1 MRVFTAFSGYD
12 SQCMA
17 LDRLG
22 MDYDLV
28 GWSEIDRYAIRAHD
42 AIYPQWSERNYGDIS
57 KIDWN
62 EVSDFDLFTYSFP
75 CTDISSAGQQRGLEE
90 GSGTRSSLLWEC
102 KKAIEAKKPKYLL
115 MENVKALTQKKFLP
129 YLLEWERYLG
139 SLGYTNFTR
148 VLNAKDYGVPQN
160 RERVF
165 MVSILGDGWYEFPD
179 PFALD
184 KRLKD
189 VLEKNV
195 DESYYLSEK
204 LIDCFNTRNDIS
216 KKKGNGFRFQPID
229 GDCVASSVTT
239 KAGSIPDDNYIR
251 EPLSCAMRGR
261 NPENTSDR
269 ASGTPTEQRIE
280 VGNNVANCLT
290 TVQKDSM
297 VIEPKFIGYTRDKS
311 GLVVKRHLMD
321 VSNTIHTS
329 TGCGGNTDCFVF
341 EPSILT
347 PKRTDYGKAVRKDY
361 ESGDLKA
368 SRHDMTSLEPRED
381 GISNTITTVQKDNL
395 LVEPNDHLN
404 DNCREI
410 IGVSVHPYGHKLE
423 FRGEKSIMPVSPT
436 LRSTDYKC
444 PCTAWENNGEAGYRI
459 RKLSPRECFRLMGVS
474 ESDIDKIQ
482 AAGISKTQQY
492 KMAGNSIVVDVL
504 YYIFR
509 SLFVEKRRKTGQLSL
524 F

>member
-42 AIYPQWSERNYGDIS
+42 AIYPQWSDRNYGDIS

-102 KKAIEAKKPKYLL
+102 KKAIEVKKPKYLL

-189 VLEKNV
+189 VLEKDV
-195 DESYYLSEK
+195 DESYYLSNKMLTYLTSNSEK
-204 LIDCFNTRNDIS
+204 MERQGNGHQFKPKNENDIA
-216 KKKGNGFRFQPID
+216 FTIRT
-229 GDCVASSVTT
+229 A
-239 KAGSIPDDNYIR
+239 AGSRIDDNFVNVAGNVNPSRHGMNGNIYDSYGLSHILTTNKR
-251 EPLSCAMRGR
+251 EGVKIVNPVTCAMRGR
-261 NPENTSDR
+261 NPENPSDR
-269 ASGTPTEQRIE
+269 APGIPTEQRIE
-280 VGNNVANCLT
+280 VGNDVANCLT

-297 VIEPKFIGYTRDKS
+297 VIEPS
-311 GLVVKRHLMD
+311 V
-321 VSNTIHTS
+321 
-329 TGCGGNTDCFVF
+329 
-341 EPSILT
+341 LT

-444 PCTAWENNGEAGYRI
+444 PCTLWGNNGEAGYRI

-474 ESDIDKIQ
+474 ESNIDKIQ

>member
-1 MRVFTAFSGYD
+1 MWVIKGIGLIMDGRLRVFTAFSGYD

-42 AIYPQWSERNYGDIS
+42 AIYPQWSDRNYGDIS

-62 EVSDFDLFTYSFP
+62 EVSDFDLFTMSSP
-75 CTDISSAGQQRGLEE
+75 CQDFSSAGLQRGGAE

-102 KKAIEAKKPKYLL
+102 RRAILAKKPKYIVF
-115 MENVKALTQKKFLP
+115 ENVKALVSQKFLP
-129 YLLEWERYLG
+129 YFLKWQNELASY
-139 SLGYTNFTR
+139 GYSNFAK

-189 VLEKNV
+189 VLEKDV
-195 DESYYLSEK
+195 DDSYYLSEK

-239 KAGSIPDDNYIR
+239 KAGSRPDDNYIR
-251 EPLSCAMRGR
+251 ESYGNSRLVDMVYNGMI
-261 NPENTSDR
+261 SDDDVKYVDVYNKKVR
-269 ASGTPTEQRIE
+269 SDVSGTITAR
-280 VGNNVANCLT
+280 VDASNC
-290 TVQKDSM
+290 SF
-297 VIEPKFIGYTRDKS
+297 ISEPR
-311 GLVVKRHLMD
+311 
-321 VSNTIHTS
+321 
-329 TGCGGNTDCFVF
+329 
-341 EPSILT
+341 ILT

-381 GISNTITTVQKDNL
+381 GISNTITTVQKDNI
-395 LVEPNDHLN
+395 LVEHNDHLN

-436 LRSTDYKC
+436 LRATDYKC
-444 PCTAWENNGEAGYRI
+444 PCTAWENNGEVGYRI
-459 RKLSPRECFRLMGVS
+459 RKLTPRECFRLMGVS

>member
-1 MRVFTAFSGYD
+1 MWVVKGIGLIMEGRLRVFTAFSGYD

-28 GWSEIDRYAIRAHD
+28 GWSEIDRYAIQAHD
-42 AIYPQWSERNYGDIS
+42 AIYPQWSGRNYGDIS

-75 CTDISSAGQQRGLEE
+75 CTDISSAGQQKGLEE

-165 MVSILGDGWYEFPD
+165 MVSILGEGWYEFPD
-179 PFALD
+179 PFALG

-189 VLEKNV
+189 VLEKDV

-239 KAGSIPDDNYIR
+239 KAGSRPDDNYIR
-251 EPLSCAMRGR
+251 ESYGNSRLVDMVYNGMI
-261 NPENTSDR
+261 SDDDVKYVDVYNKKVR
-269 ASGTPTEQRIE
+269 SDVSGTITAR
-280 VGNNVANCLT
+280 VDASNC
-290 TVQKDSM
+290 SF
-297 VIEPKFIGYTRDKS
+297 ISEPR
-311 GLVVKRHLMD
+311 
-321 VSNTIHTS
+321 
-329 TGCGGNTDCFVF
+329 
-341 EPSILT
+341 ILT

-361 ESGDLKA
+361 ENGDLKA

-395 LVEPNDHLN
+395 L
-404 DNCREI
+404 
-410 IGVSVHPYGHKLE
+410 
-423 FRGEKSIMPVSPT
+423 
-436 LRSTDYKC
+436 ST
-444 PCTAWENNGEAGYRI
+444 NYRI
-459 RKLSPRECFRLMGVS
+459 RKLTPRECFRLMGVS
-474 ESDIDKIQ
+474 ESNIDKIQ
-482 AAGISKTQQY
+482 KAGISKTQQY